1 MSRKSSL
8 TGLKLTER
16 FPWIKKAAI
25 ITTALS
31 LTGGAAG
38 LSYYAWD
45 QSGNS
50 AETAPMANNFQ
61 ETKPTALSEGR
72 SMAEAQKPI
81 AYPTV
86 RPRFEG
92 IPEARKKVAETSS
105 AKKKSKKIAKKSGK
119 KSKHKLSKASKQG
132 KNKWAKKHTKNKKKV
147 AKHSK
152 GHKKVAHHKKKAP
165 RSVAGQ

>member
-1 MSRKSSL
+1 MSRKSTL

-16 FPWIKKAAI
+16 FPWMKKAAI
-25 ITTALS
+25 ITGALA

-61 ETKPTALSEGR
+61 ETQPTTLPESKP
-72 SMAEAQKPI
+72 MAEAQKPM

-86 RPRFEG
+86 KPRFEG
-92 IPEARKKVAETSS
+92 IPEAKKNAVDAS
-105 AKKKSKKIAKKSGK
+105 AKKPSKKIAKKSGK
-119 KSKHKLSKASKQG
+119 KGKHKLSKASKHG
-132 KNKWAKKHTKNKKKV
+132 KSKWAKKHGKGKKKV
-147 AKHSK
+147 AKHGKS
-152 GHKKVAHHKKKAP
+152 HKKVAHKKKAA
-165 RSVAGQ
+165 RSVAGH